1 MHQQEIETIL
11 CRHWASH
18 LQTPVFLVDPD
29 GNLLYYN
36 EAAEPILGRRFAETG
51 EMSAA
56 EWSTAFRATDE
67 NGVLMKPEEIPL
79 YVALS
84 ERRPAHK
91 QLWIVG
97 LDNYRRYI
105 ETTALPLIGQA
116 DRFLGAVAFFW
127 ELNNK

>member
-1 MHQQEIETIL
+1 MQQEIETIL

-56 EWSTAFRATDE
+56 VWGTAFSTTDE
-67 NGVLMKPEEIPL
+67 NGDPVQPDELPL
-79 YVALS
+79 SVALA
-84 ERRPAHK
+84 EKRPAN
-91 QLWIVG
+91 LRFWIVG
-97 LDNYRRYI
+97 LDNDRRYI
-105 ETTALPLIGQA
+105 ETTAIPLIGQA
-116 DRFLGAVAFFW
+116 NRFLGAVAFFW